1 MNKNKNSSLLQ
12 WGKAFLYT
20 SLFLFMIS
28 ITVLIYMVNLSYDL
42 PTLDELKNFNPEQIS
57 KVISAD
63 GQVLHKLQA
72 VKKREVVK
80 IGEIPQELIDALIIM
95 EDKEFYNHSGFSVRS
110 TLRAVIVNILMM
122 KYKQGAS
129 TLTQQLARSMY
140 EKISWKDRSI
150 VRKIKELI
158 TAFNIEQTYTKS
170 EILELYLNSVFL
182 GHGRYGV
189 QSAAQLYFK
198 KNISDL
204 NLDECAML
212 VGMLPAPNLYS
223 PFRNLDLANERK
235 YLVLDVMKQND
246 LIDLYDYTFYYD
258 KKLEIANR
266 STEKFSGIAPYFNEH
281 VRKELEKIDSELG
294 INIYRDGLKI
304 HTTIDPK
311 IQKIIEK
318 SFQENMKNNQKALNN
333 EFIKNPW
340 RLNKIVSGTDYEVEE
355 VLEILKNDEIIPR
368 ELRSKLLVQG
378 AVVAIDP
385 SSGNILGMIGGRQEE
400 EYLDLHGFNRATQA
414 KRQPG
419 SIFKPFIY
427 MTAIEEGATPSTQ
440 LLNQPLVVFIDDT
453 TQWNPQNHDGS
464 TGLLTTLREG
474 LKKSLNLISVRVAQE
489 LVKPKQIA
497 QKAKSFNL
505 STRIASVES
514 IALGVS
520 DVIPIEMTSA
530 YATIANEGVYNSPN
544 AISYIEDQ
552 HGRVIKRFNSEQMEV
567 VDENLNYI
575 MLSMMKD
582 VIDSGTGGSIRW
594 RHKFKSP
601 MAGKTG
607 TTNNKT
613 DAWFIG
619 FTPQIALGV
628 WVGVDDPS
636 ISLGKK
642 QYGSKAA
649 LPIFADAI
657 KEIYNL
663 GTFYSGTDLVYI
675 DQDLNWEIPDGVVF
689 ENVCSETY
697 EKATR
702 WCESIDEIYLDDTK
716 PTNLCKNHSGALK
729 KKIRK

>member
-20 SLFLFMIS
+20 FLFLFMIS

-198 KNISDL
+198 KNVSDL

-340 RLNKIVSGTDYEVEE
+340 RLNK
-355 VLEILKNDEIIPR
+355 LII
-368 ELRSKLLVQG
+368 
-378 AVVAIDP
+378 
-385 SSGNILGMIGGRQEE
+385 
-400 EYLDLHGFNRATQA
+400 
-414 KRQPG
+414 
-419 SIFKPFIY
+419 
-427 MTAIEEGATPSTQ
+427 
-440 LLNQPLVVFIDDT
+440 
-453 TQWNPQNHDGS
+453 
-464 TGLLTTLREG
+464 
-474 LKKSLNLISVRVAQE
+474 
-489 LVKPKQIA
+489 
-497 QKAKSFNL
+497 
-505 STRIASVES
+505 
-514 IALGVS
+514 
-520 DVIPIEMTSA
+520 
-530 YATIANEGVYNSPN
+530 
-544 AISYIEDQ
+544 
-552 HGRVIKRFNSEQMEV
+552 
-567 VDENLNYI
+567 
-575 MLSMMKD
+575 
-582 VIDSGTGGSIRW
+582 
-594 RHKFKSP
+594 
-601 MAGKTG
+601 
-607 TTNNKT
+607 
-613 DAWFIG
+613 
-619 FTPQIALGV
+619 
-628 WVGVDDPS
+628 
-636 ISLGKK
+636 
-642 QYGSKAA
+642 
-649 LPIFADAI
+649 
-657 KEIYNL
+657 
-663 GTFYSGTDLVYI
+663 
-675 DQDLNWEIPDGVVF
+675 
-689 ENVCSETY
+689 
-697 EKATR
+697 
-702 WCESIDEIYLDDTK
+702 
-716 PTNLCKNHSGALK
+716 
-729 KKIRK
+729 